1 MFVVHLR
8 VQRHAH
14 SLSLS
19 EVPLVVGMA
28 LMAPAGLLL
37 AQTLGVGMVLG
48 FHRRQRAFRLAFNL
62 AQRFSTT
69 VFAIL
74 AFHGVLSFGDSSWGV
89 VWIAGIMAVLLA
101 DGLAGVLINTGIV
114 LAEGDSLK
122 RSERASTLFD
132 GVVGVGTVF
141 ALANAALGL
150 LTTMMIA
157 EHPSGVLLV
166 LSPAATTFLAGRAY
180 SKVQRQHDDLTRLF
194 EGTGLAQSS
203 LDLETMLGRILAHAR
218 EMFRADVAEVVLFPQ
233 APNED
238 AIGMCQDRDRPY
250 TGLRTVHVD
259 PWEGV
264 TAQAVAQ
271 REGVL
276 LARPIAN
283 PRLAAHFTRR
293 DIRDAVVV
301 PLLGE
306 DEVLGTLLV
315 GNRQG
320 EFSTF
325 DRDDLRL
332 LGTFANHLAVAV
344 QNVRLVRRLE
354 SSLTHE
360 TEMSKQKDDFVATI
374 SHELRTPLTS
384 VQGYLKTLLRADAS
398 IGPHEQLE
406 FLARADRQAERLRL
420 LIEELLFA
428 ASLDAEGSTKESVID
443 IAELTSRVVEEA
455 GWNLVPS
462 RLVLSLPTD
471 LPRLRTDREHVYRIV
486 RNLIE
491 NALKYSPEDRP
502 VSVSAVQAD
511 GGISLSVQDEG
522 PGIDDSEREKIF
534 ERFYQ
539 VDQSSTR
546 SIGGTGMGL
555 YICRQAALA
564 IGGRVWLER
573 SDSEGSVFSLW
584 LPLQSGAKDGGGSLT
599 PGDLIRPQTEEVVR
613 I

>member
-283 PRLAAHFTRR
+283 PRLAFHPKGHPRCCR
-293 DIRDAVVV
+293 
-301 PLLGE
+301 G
-306 DEVLGTLLV
+306 
-315 GNRQG
+315 
-320 EFSTF
+320 S
-325 DRDDLRL
+325 
-332 LGTFANHLAVAV
+332 
-344 QNVRLVRRLE
+344 
-354 SSLTHE
+354 
-360 TEMSKQKDDFVATI
+360 
-374 SHELRTPLTS
+374 
-384 VQGYLKTLLRADAS
+384 
-398 IGPHEQLE
+398 
-406 FLARADRQAERLRL
+406 
-420 LIEELLFA
+420 A
-428 ASLDAEGSTKESVID
+428 A
-443 IAELTSRVVEEA
+443 
-455 GWNLVPS
+455 
-462 RLVLSLPTD
+462 
-471 LPRLRTDREHVYRIV
+471 
-486 RNLIE
+486 
-491 NALKYSPEDRP
+491 
-502 VSVSAVQAD
+502 
-511 GGISLSVQDEG
+511 
-522 PGIDDSEREKIF
+522 
-534 ERFYQ
+534 
-539 VDQSSTR
+539 
-546 SIGGTGMGL
+546 
-555 YICRQAALA
+555 
-564 IGGRVWLER
+564 
-573 SDSEGSVFSLW
+573 
-584 LPLQSGAKDGGGSLT
+584 GGG
-599 PGDLIRPQTEEVVR
+599 
-613 I
+613 

>member
-19 EVPLVVGMA
+19 EVPLLVGMA

-62 AQRFSTT
+62 AQRCCTT

-74 AFHGVLSFGDSSWGV
+74 AFHGVLSLGDSSWGV
-89 VWIAGIMAVLLA
+89 VWIAGMVAVLLA
-101 DGLAGVLINTGIV
+101 DVLAGVLINAGIV
-114 LAEGDSLK
+114 LAEGDSLR
-122 RSERASTLFD
+122 RSDRASTLFD
-132 GVVGVGTVF
+132 GVVGVGTGF

-150 LTTMMIA
+150 LTIMMLA

-166 LSPAATTFLAGRAY
+166 LSPAATTFIAGRAY

-203 LDLETMLGRILAHAR
+203 LDLETMLSRILAHAR
-218 EMFRADVAEVVLFPQ
+218 EMFRADVAEVVLFPE
-233 APNED
+233 APDEE
-238 AIGMCQDRDRPY
+238 AVGMSQDRDQPSA
-250 TGLRTVHVD
+250 GLRAMQVD

-264 TAQAVAQ
+264 TAQAVAR

-293 DIRDAVVV
+293 NIRDAVVV

-325 DRDDLRL
+325 DQDDLRL
-332 LGTFANHLAVAV
+332 LGTFANHLVVAV
-344 QNVRLVRRLE
+344 QNVRLVGRLE

-384 VQGYLKTLLRADAS
+384 IQGYLKTLLRSDTS
-398 IGPHEQLE
+398 VSPDEQLE
-406 FLARADRQAERLRL
+406 FLARADRQAERLRR

-428 ASLDAEGSTKESVID
+428 ASLDAEGGTKESVVD
-443 IAELTSRVVEEA
+443 VVELVSRVVEEA
-455 GWNLVPS
+455 GWNLAPS
-462 RLVLSLPTD
+462 RLVLRLPTD

-491 NALKYSPEDRP
+491 NALKYSPEDRQ
-502 VSVSAVQAD
+502 VVVSAAEAD
-511 GGISLSVQDEG
+511 GGISLSVQDDG
-522 PGIDDSEREKIF
+522 PGIDDSEHEKIF

-555 YICRQAALA
+555 HICRQAALA

-573 SDSEGSVFSLW
+573 SDAEGSVFSFW
-584 LPLQSGAKDGGGSLT
+584 LPLLRAEKHDGGALT
-599 PGDLIRPQTEEVVR
+599 RGDSIRPQTKEVVR